1 MDQQVFP
8 SGFNAIRLVHQSVDD
23 QQNFIMADDNNQQ
36 HIVYSPVKT
45 NEMPQMQQQHQAQFI
60 SQDDS
65 MGNQYLIQQTSSP
78 QQVFYTNISPTN
90 QNANRIVQQVINP
103 NLIQQQNQPKV
114 SAKYKYLIN
123 NFICFYWM
131 LL

>member
-1 MDQQVFP
+1 MDQQVFS
-8 SGFNAIRLVHQSVDD
+8 SGFNAIRLVHQVDD
-23 QQNFIMADDNNQQ
+23 QQNFIMADDNNQQQ

-45 NEMPQMQQQHQAQFI
+45 NEMPQMQQQQHQAQFI

-78 QQVFYTNISPTN
+78 QQVFYTNISQSN
-90 QNANRIVQQVINP
+90 QGTNRIVQQVINP
-103 NLIQQQNQPKV
+103 NLMQQQNQPKV
-114 SAKYKYLIN
+114 SIYKH
-123 NFICFYWM
+123 